1 MGRTPAESNE
11 PRPAPGKTPPR
22 VLITAGPTHEPL
34 DAVRFLGN
42 RSSGRLGIALAEA
55 SVQRG
60 WHTTLLL
67 GPTARTPADH
77 PLLATLR
84 FQSTS
89 ELESLLGRSWPEH
102 DLLLM
107 AAAVADFRPRHP
119 LAGEKIT
126 RSPNGLSLEL
136 EPTPDLLEQLSRANP
151 EHGIRVGWALEPR
164 NRLRESGRRK
174 LEAKKVHA
182 IVANP
187 LETISDETI
196 TPLLLHDD
204 GSELDEAPASK
215 ILRTSA

>member
-1 MGRTPAESNE
+1 
-11 PRPAPGKTPPR
+11 
-22 VLITAGPTHEPL
+22 
-34 DAVRFLGN
+34 
-42 RSSGRLGIALAEA
+42 
-55 SVQRG
+55 
-60 WHTTLLL
+60 
-67 GPTARTPADH
+67 
-77 PLLATLR
+77 
-84 FQSTS
+84 
-89 ELESLLGRSWPEH
+89 
-102 DLLLM
+102 M

-164 NRLRESGRRK
+164 NRLRKSGRRK

-204 GSELDEAPASK
+204 GSEQTPAGGALLKRDFAEWLLDRLEQRLPG
-215 ILRTSA
+215 TV